1 MARRLQQETTINS
14 TTSTSEY
21 SDEPMSNKPMSDEA
35 VKVSSHAQQDAMAQQ
50 TGAPTELP
58 RAASGNAV
66 QWMVLLGAFIVAL
79 TLAATLGA
87 PVPLSDLW
95 SHDAARAEVAQ
106 RIFWRFGGEWGLRP
120 VRLLAGALVG
130 ASLATSG
137 AALQAVF
144 RNPLAEPYLLGI
156 SAGGALGAAVG
167 VALQG
172 STSLRVLDNSL
183 FDVSSVLAFGG
194 AVAASSLVYVLGQ
207 RGNNGASAGAFA
219 GASNRGGLLL
229 TGVAVSS
236 FLAALMA
243 LVVALSNRA
252 DLAQQIMFWM
262 LGGLTRATSAQNAV
276 LFVSFVAGLG
286 TLLWSARDLN
296 ALRAGDEEAM
306 SLGVP
311 VVALHRRL
319 LLAAALM
326 SAAAVATAGLI
337 GFVGLLAPHL
347 IRLLFGSNAR
357 AMIPAAAVGGATLL
371 VSCDA
376 LARSVVQPV
385 ELPVGIITALLG
397 VPLFLFLA
405 RRS

>member
-1 MARRLQQETTINS
+1 MKESAHASQNF
-14 TTSTSEY
+14 
-21 SDEPMSNKPMSDEA
+21 A
-35 VKVSSHAQQDAMAQQ
+35 AQQNSASMLSSLLS
-50 TGAPTELP
+50 GSN
-58 RAASGNAV
+58 AAR
-66 QWMVLLGAFIVAL
+66 WVLLLCTFVVAL
-79 TLAATLGA
+79 LLAATLGA
-87 PVPLSDLW
+87 PVPLADAW
-95 SHDAARAEVAQ
+95 SSDAARAEVAQ

-120 VRLLAGALVG
+120 VRLLAGVLVG

-172 STSLRVLDNSL
+172 STSLRVLNNNL
-183 FDVSSVLAFGG
+183 FDASSTLAFAG
-194 AVAASSLVYVLGQ
+194 AVAASGLVYALGQ
-207 RGNNGASAGAFA
+207 RGSKGVFSGVAD
-219 GASNRGGLLL
+219 RGGLLL

-252 DLAQQIMFWM
+252 DLAQQILFWM

-276 LFVSFVAGLG
+276 LCLSFIVGMG
-286 TLLWSARDLN
+286 TLLWSARDMN
-296 ALRAGDEEAM
+296 ALRGGDEEAM

-347 IRLLFGSNAR
+347 TRLLFGSNAR
-357 AMIPAAAVGGATLL
+357 LMIPAAALGGATLL

-376 LARSVVQPV
+376 LARSVAQPV